1 MTQQR
6 VQLREQNRQSLHYAL
21 LDEIE
26 MDNKLNEKIYKQ
38 RWNIAKELVN
48 GKL

>member
-1 MTQQR
+1 MTQQL
-6 VQLREQNRQSLHYAL
+6 VKLREQYMQSLYYTSL
-21 LDEIE
+21 VEIE

>member
-1 MTQQR
+1 MTQQHA
-6 VQLREQNRQSLHYAL
+6 QLREQYMRSLYYASFV
-21 LDEIE
+21 EIE

>member
-1 MTQQR
+1 MTQQHA
-6 VQLREQNRQSLHYAL
+6 QLREQYMRSLYHASL
-21 LDEIE
+21 VEIE